1 MRSAAGSML
10 RACRIRNNPME
21 LFADLHIHSCL
32 SPCGDDDMTPCN
44 IAGMAKIKG
53 LDIIA
58 LTDHNT
64 ARNLPAIQEACDAY
78 GLLLVPGMEITT
90 REEVHMLGYFPDV
103 QTALDFSSMIKTHL
117 PPKKNKPSFF
127 GYQRVMNSDDEQID
141 EEDAL
146 LIGATDFSLSE
157 TAKQVIDYGGVPVP
171 AHINRGSHGLLVNL
185 GMMPETPY
193 FPTVE
198 MWRLLPCDEKALEGR
213 HVLHSSDAHYLG
225 DIQEREHALRLEHRS
240 VADLL
245 AWMRSKKEI

>member
-1 MRSAAGSML
+1 
-10 RACRIRNNPME
+10 ME

-44 IAGMAKIKG
+44 IAGMAKLKG

-103 QTALDFSSMIKTHL
+103 GTALDFSAMIKTHL

-141 EEDAL
+141 EEEAL
-146 LIGATDFSLSE
+146 LIGATDFPLSE
-157 TAKQVIDYGGVPVP
+157 AARQMEVSPVTLQLRYLQT
-171 AHINRGSHGLLVNL
+171 IREISGERN
-185 GMMPETPY
+185 TTTF
-193 FPTVE
+193 FPIPV
-198 MWRLLPCDEKALEGR
+198 
-213 HVLHSSDAHYLG
+213 
-225 DIQEREHALRLEHRS
+225 
-240 VADLL
+240 DLL
-245 AWMRSKKEI
+245 RPFLNKMSEAGSGNPQA